1 MKIGMITDSLGNLSF
16 EAMLKASAELKL
28 ETLEFACGNWSS
40 APHLK
45 LDRMLESEKA
55 RKEFK
60 AKVKDHGLD
69 IAALNCSGNQL
80 APGDYGKRHNE
91 VVRKTF
97 KLAKL
102 MGIHRVVMMSGLPG
116 GPGDANP
123 NWIITAWPPEAT
135 KALNWQW
142 DKVAIPYW
150 KKLSKLGKDCG
161 IDKICIEIHGGQ
173 LVYNTETMA
182 KLRDAAGDN
191 VGANYDPSHMMWMGG
206 EPLTGIRKLGE
217 AIFYVHAKDTRI
229 DRQNADPNTLLET
242 KTNERVRD
250 RSWNYVTLGYGHS
263 ESWWRDFVSLLAQV
277 GYNDVLSIE
286 HEDLAMSPMEGM
298 RRSVELLDRVIIRD
312 VVR

>member
-1 MKIGMITDSLGNLSF
+1 MKIGMITDSLEKLSF
-16 EAMLKASAELKL
+16 DAMLKASAELGL

-40 APHLK
+40 APHIN
-45 LDRMLESEKA
+45 LDKMLESEKA

-60 AKVKDHGLD
+60 AKVKDHGLE

-80 APGDYGKRHNE
+80 APGKMGEKHDA

-123 NWIITAWPPEAT
+123 NWIITAWPPEGIEI
-135 KALNWQW
+135 LNWQW

-150 KKLSKLGKDCG
+150 KKLAKFGKDNG
-161 IDKICIEIHGGQ
+161 IDKICIEIHGSQ
-173 LVYNTETMA
+173 LVYNVETMI
-182 KLRDAAGDN
+182 KLRDAAGDT

-206 EPLTGIRKLGE
+206 EPLTGIRKLRDG
-217 AIFYVHAKDTRI
+217 IFYVHAKDTRI
-229 DRQNADPNTLLET
+229 DRENADPNTLLET
-242 KTNERVRD
+242 KPNAQVAD
-250 RSWNYVTLGYGHS
+250 RSWNYVTLGYGHN
-263 ESWWRDFVSLLAQV
+263 ESWWRDFIALLAQV

-286 HEDLAMSPMEGM
+286 HEDSTMSPMEGM
-298 RRSVELLDRVIIRD
+298 RRSVELLQRVIIRD
-312 VVR
+312 SVH